1 MLSLPCIENTI
12 MQITLCM
19 AVFRPNTMPW
29 RKVPG
34 YVIGQLVGAW
44 LGAIVV
50 FANYFHAI
58 DIVEGQ
64 KGRRTLSTAGLFG
77 TFAVRLVQQPRN
89 LSHFIFLA

>member
-1 MLSLPCIENTI
+1 
-12 MQITLCM
+12 
-19 AVFRPNTMPW
+19 MPW

-58 DIVEGQ
+58 DIVEGA
-64 KGRRTLSTAGLFG
+64 KGRHTLTTTGLFG
-77 TFAVRLVQQPRN
+77 TFAVRLAQSPRN
-89 LSHFIFLA
+89 LTHNF

>member
-1 MLSLPCIENTI
+1 
-12 MQITLCM
+12 
-19 AVFRPNTMPW
+19 MPW

-44 LGAIVV
+44 LGATVV

-58 DIVEGQ
+58 DIVEGA

-77 TFAVRLVQQPRN
+77 TYVVRLAQSPRN
-89 LSHFIFLA
+89 LTHTFFSLTICPRPSLTK